1 MWVSDLQTNFL
12 DKLKKEV
19 PVYRLLGHLNDIIQ
33 LERTNVDSLLNSA
46 ESHTED
52 CAHLDKSKRVQFN
65 NYLDKNCIITRI

>member
-33 LERTNVDSLLNSA
+33 LDRTNVDRLLNSA

-52 CAHLDKSKRVQFN
+52 CAHIDKSKRVQFN
-65 NYLDKNCIITRI
+65 LNSNCQSVS